1 MQTTPP
7 PPLQFHDSNSLSL
20 TPQTR
25 RQLSSQQL
33 SSVDTLSPPPSA
45 QSSPWK
51 NPGKT
56 IPAEGSKRRVSGRPN
71 NDNTEFAIAAS
82 GISPTN
88 SDLIPTIQTTDM
100 DLSDG
105 RAAEALPTPAKT
117 PRKKSGQAAPGL
129 KSTARILFPSR
140 NDNVDEVMPSPQ
152 KKRAKKYKGFSLD
165 SFAADHD
172 ENDKIAIFTDSKDR
186 VPELDNDEEN
196 PFLALP
202 AKLPPNTTPGEGQ
215 VRRMSKRRRIA
226 HDAEVEET
234 IKRDEGMI
242 YVL

>member
-1 MQTTPP
+1 
-7 PPLQFHDSNSLSL
+7 
-20 TPQTR
+20 
-25 RQLSSQQL
+25 
-33 SSVDTLSPPPSA
+33 
-45 QSSPWK
+45 
-51 NPGKT
+51 
-56 IPAEGSKRRVSGRPN
+56 
-71 NDNTEFAIAAS
+71 
-82 GISPTN
+82 
-88 SDLIPTIQTTDM
+88 M
-100 DLSDG
+100 DLSNG
-105 RAAEALPTPAKT
+105 RAAEALTTPAKT
-117 PRKKSGQAAPGL
+117 PRKKSGQAALGL

-165 SFAADHD
+165 SFAADQD

-186 VPELDNDEEN
+186 VPELDNSEEN

-202 AKLPPNTTPGEGQ
+202 ATLPPNTTPGESQ